1 MQTATAFPSRR
12 AERSRASGALGAVV
26 SFLALVTFSGC
37 ATYQGEV
44 YEARSA
50 LAANDPSKAA
60 ALLKPL
66 AEKENRDQLV
76 YILDY
81 ATALQ
86 HAKRF
91 QESAKAFQ
99 DAEKIADIQD
109 YHSLTNIAGAALFS
123 EELVQYKGDDY
134 EKVLINAMNAVN
146 YLEMNEL
153 DEALV
158 EVRRLNQKLYRY
170 KTEAKRDYS
179 QNPYALYLGAMI
191 YEADRKWDDAYI
203 NYKQAYEL
211 QPGFEP
217 LHEDLI
223 RAAQRAGRSEDV
235 TKWKKQFP
243 EVKPKPEW
251 NDKNMGEIVF
261 IFEQGWGPR
270 KQPRPEEPRFPKLFA
285 VGSQTKLAKVMIDGT
300 ERARTDEIFD
310 VTSVAIKTLD
320 DDYGR
325 LVASRVGGVVA
336 KAVVADQLRQK
347 DELLG
352 AIAWVAMNVADRAD
366 LRQWSTLPDTFQI
379 ARVSVKPGKYKV
391 SAQGLD
397 GSGAES
403 GEAMDER
410 EVEVKPGRKAF
421 VSWRSVR

>member
-1 MQTATAFPSRR
+1 MVSVV
-12 AERSRASGALGAVV
+12 ASIAALA
-26 SFLALVTFSGC
+26 GC

-76 YILDY
+76 YLLDY

-86 HAKRF
+86 QAKRF
-91 QESAKAFQ
+91 KESAKAFQ

-109 YHSLTNIAGAALFS
+109 YHSISNIAGAALFS
-123 EELVQYKGDDY
+123 EEMVQYKGDDY
-134 EKVLINAMNAVN
+134 EKVLINAMNAIN
-146 YLEMNEL
+146 YLEMDSL

-158 EVRRLNQKLYRY
+158 EVRRLNQKLYKFKY
-170 KTEAKRDYS
+170 EAKRDYA

-211 QPGFEP
+211 APGFTP
-217 LHEDLI
+217 LREDLI
-223 RAAQRAGRSEDV
+223 RGAQRAGRSEDV
-235 TKWKKQFP
+235 TKWKREFT
-243 EVKPKPEW
+243 EVKPRSEW
-251 NDKNMGEIVF
+251 NDKTVGEIVF
-261 IFEQGWGPR
+261 IYEQGWGPR
-270 KQPRPEEPRFPKLFA
+270 KQSRPEEPRFPKLFP
-285 VGSQTKLAKVMIDGT
+285 VGSQTKLAKVFVDGT
-300 ERARTDEIFD
+300 ERARTDELFD
-310 VTSVAIKTLD
+310 ITTVAIKTLD

-336 KAVVADQLRQK
+336 KAVVADQIGQK

-366 LRQWSTLPDTFQI
+366 LRQWSTLPDTFQV
-379 ARVSVKPGKYKV
+379 ARMYVKPGKYKV
-391 SAQGLD
+391 TAKGLD
-397 GSGAES
+397 ASGAES
-403 GEAMDER
+403 GEVMDER